1 MIRVLVVDDDFMV
14 AKIHAGYVARTPG
27 FTVAG
32 QAHTGAAALR
42 AVRRLRPEL
51 VLLDIYL
58 PDISGLD
65 VLRRVR
71 IEGPPDVDIFV
82 ITAAQDVD
90 SVRQAMRG
98 GVVNYL
104 IKPFD
109 YAALQER
116 LERYAMLH
124 RQLAGASSAGQAE
137 VDRAFGC
144 TAPGPHTRIP
154 KGLTHETAAVVERAL
169 RDAHPDLSASE
180 CAARVGLARVS
191 ARRYLEY
198 FVASD
203 RAEVRLRYG
212 ATGRPERR
220 YRWRS

>member
-1 MIRVLVVDDDFMV
+1 MIRVLIVDDDFMV
-14 AKIHAGYVARTPG
+14 ARIHAGYVARTPG
-27 FTVAG
+27 FAVAG
-32 QAHTGAAALR
+32 QVHTGTDAFR
-42 AVRRLRPEL
+42 AVSRLRPDL

-65 VLRRVR
+65 MLRRLR
-71 IEGPPDVDIFV
+71 GEGPPEVDVFVVTAARDVD
-82 ITAAQDVD
+82 T
-90 SVRQAMRG
+90 VRQAMRG

-109 YAALQER
+109 YATLRER
-116 LERYAMLH
+116 LERYAAL
-124 RQLAGASSAGQAE
+124 RRELAEVSSAGQAE
-137 VDRAFGC
+137 VDRAFSG
-144 TAPGPHTRIP
+144 AASGQVGRLP
-154 KGLTHETAAVVERAL
+154 KGLTQETAALVEQAL
-169 RDAHPDLSASE
+169 RETHPDLSASE

-198 FVASD
+198 FVSSG

-212 ATGRPERR
+212 AAGRPERR

>member
-14 AKIHAGYVARTPG
+14 ARIHARYVMRTPG
-27 FTVAG
+27 FTVVG
-32 QAHTGAAALR
+32 QAHSGADALT
-42 AVRRLRPEL
+42 AVRRLRPDL

-58 PDISGLD
+58 PDTSGLD
-65 VLRRVR
+65 VLRRLR
-71 IEGPPDVDIFV
+71 GEGPAEVDIFV

-116 LERYAMLH
+116 LERYATL
-124 RQLAGASSAGQAE
+124 RRELAGVSSAGQAQ
-137 VDRAFGC
+137 VDRALGA
-144 TAPGPHTRIP
+144 TAPDRRIP
-154 KGLTHETAAVVERAL
+154 KGLTHETAAMVERAL
-169 RDAHPDLSASE
+169 RDADPDLSASE
-180 CAARVGLARVS
+180 CAERVGLARVS

-203 RAEVRLRYG
+203 RAAVRLRYG

-220 YRWRS
+220 YRWRT